1 MFRTLGSSTDNP
13 AVPGDSG
20 VIDTFVMKTFLDM
33 PAVTS
38 GPVWEEE
45 DHRVLDMLCSAGLV
59 GDEDAASALLE
70 SAPFAG
76 LRAAV

>member
-1 MFRTLGSSTDNP
+1 MFITCGSCP
-13 AVPGDSG
+13 ARGRAC
-20 VIDTFVMKTFLDM
+20 DTCVMKTFLDM

>member
-1 MFRTLGSSTDNP
+1 
-13 AVPGDSG
+13 
-20 VIDTFVMKTFLDM
+20 MKTFLDM